1 MSKLLTRS
9 EATDIFSTFAY
20 AYKINFYSD
29 FDIDSRRY
37 VGLFEDSNK
46 NNSITL
52 NVHQDGLTIDFVHN
66 VLRSVRDA
74 FMKEV

>member
-9 EATDIFSTFAY
+9 EATDIFGSFADDY
-20 AYKINFYSD
+20 EINFYSD

-52 NVHQDGLTIDFVHN
+52 NVHQDELTIDFVHN